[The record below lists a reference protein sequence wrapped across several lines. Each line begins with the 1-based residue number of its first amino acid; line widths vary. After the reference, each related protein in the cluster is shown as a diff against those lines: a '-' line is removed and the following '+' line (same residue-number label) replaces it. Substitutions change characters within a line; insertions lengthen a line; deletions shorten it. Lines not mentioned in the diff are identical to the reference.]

1 MSDTMTTTMTAAIKN
16 LIPVMD
22 RTVDEMRDDALELQ
36 QDALGL
42 IDTLD
47 ELLAPLT
54 SSPPVL
60 SEETVIDLGHRAHM
74 VEVTIRLAR
83 SYMAQALCLNMA
95 VCMDAAQQRSE
106 TAAS

>member
-1 MSDTMTTTMTAAIKN
+1 MNETMNTAIKN
-16 LIPVMD
+16 LIPVMQ
-22 RTVDEMRDDALELQ
+22 RTPDEMREDALERQ

-54 SSPPVL
+54 SSSPEL

-83 SYMAQALCLNMA
+83 SYMAQALCLNLAYSMSLEERPGA
-95 VCMDAAQQRSE
+95 PV
-106 TAAS
+106 AS